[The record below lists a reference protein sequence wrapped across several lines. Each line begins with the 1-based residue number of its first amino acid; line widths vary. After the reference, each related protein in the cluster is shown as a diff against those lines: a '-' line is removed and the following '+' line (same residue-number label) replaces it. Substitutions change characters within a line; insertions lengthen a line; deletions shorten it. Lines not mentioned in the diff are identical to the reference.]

1 VFAITHSK
9 EMLESFARV
18 AEKLEEQDISYTLLV
33 KNKQQEIKTISMG
46 YEVLLNSLAQ
56 EHEVRGW

>member
-18 AEKLEEQDISYTLLV
+18 AKNMNERDISYTTLV
-33 KNKQQEIKTISMG
+33 KNKQQEIKALTRD
-46 YEVLLNSLAQ
+46 YEMLLDSIEQ
-56 EHEVRGW
+56 EREVRGW